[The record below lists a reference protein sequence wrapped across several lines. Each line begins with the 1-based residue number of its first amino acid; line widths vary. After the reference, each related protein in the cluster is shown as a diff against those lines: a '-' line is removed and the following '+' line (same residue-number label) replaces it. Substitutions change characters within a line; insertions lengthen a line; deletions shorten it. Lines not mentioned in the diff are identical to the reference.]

1 MRYIECLF
9 SNHPFSTFRFPFRIV
24 VVGGDKD
31 FKFDKFRRDQG
42 HVTHLK
48 FCGPNN
54 ISALAE
60 ARVVK
65 FCTQVD

>member
-48 FCGPNN
+48 FCGP
-54 ISALAE
+54 
-60 ARVVK
+60 
-65 FCTQVD
+65 Q